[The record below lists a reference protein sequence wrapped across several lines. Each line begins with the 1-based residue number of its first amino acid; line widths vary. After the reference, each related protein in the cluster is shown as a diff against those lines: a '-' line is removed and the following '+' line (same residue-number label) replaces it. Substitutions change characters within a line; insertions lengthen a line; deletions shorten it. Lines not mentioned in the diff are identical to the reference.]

1 MKFAQDRRSPAGVLA
16 AMMVVGWT
24 LVGAQ
29 TVPATNWI
37 RGGGFEGESSRIY
50 WNQESSAGNTLIRPV
65 GSDGAFSGECA
76 AVLGGARGTV
86 DTLSQFVGGL
96 PAYYDGS
103 ILSFHCM
110 AVAQSHGGGKLDSL
124 RVQLVD
130 AETGNS
136 VPIAVVTPETET
148 WEFFRYPLSSGDL
161 GLLPGRDYYLEFEA
175 TTGPHAWPTTYLLD
189 EVQLEPPQRA
199 MMLPTDPPDP
209 PDTVPDEDGDMPYES
224 SPGIDF
230 VDITP
235 HHDVPNT
242 CSCGYPAHQTV
253 TITTTGFT
261 QAEFSSA
268 VVKFKIPRSSS
279 KLASV
284 LSRSYN
290 PATATGVLSCTVPDS
305 PGGKNYL
312 GSASVKV
319 KASNGKK
326 AASIE
331 YHFNAAGQEKGFW
344 YGFPSPVSGV
354 QLLSSATPSVLGGE
368 TFSVRATGMATF
380 TKYRPN
386 ANPPRCGDRP
396 DQDFVHPLV
405 FVKDSANT
413 KVKVLRST
421 LNPAPGTP
429 CASPPVNLI
438 WNGTW
443 SDDGAPAICTPATP
457 CIPTQTPLSAVFLNP
472 DNVSLDGTLSPRIP
486 QYKTQIDNFLQF
498 SPPDET
504 DSPSLSRLSPTW
516 ADSVGGV
523 SGCGGPVTSNQIV
536 LSGANLKR
544 IASVRSAGETVSW
557 SGLSGSS
564 DGTSLF
570 ATAPAHPVGAVRVQA
585 TTADGLTAES
595 RSALSY
601 VCSFQ
606 APCGVFQ
613 GPFTYTSAPPP
624 GTYHR
629 TDWLTAKTGQNED
642 ISFSASL
649 NAGDETKLKAIP
661 YHVHLDTTPPGG
673 GVVTEHRL
681 GFYVYIEPGAAN
693 ETQSKYDVIVQ
704 QACTGATL
712 FAGQITFLYKH

>member
-1 MKFAQDRRSPAGVLA
+1 MIRS
-16 AMMVVGWT
+16 
-24 LVGAQ
+24 
-29 TVPATNWI
+29 
-37 RGGGFEGESSRIY
+37 
-50 WNQESSAGNTLIRPV
+50 V
-65 GSDGAFSGECA
+65 GSDGAFGGECA
-76 AVLGGARGTV
+76 AVLGGSRGTV

-103 ILSFHCM
+103 ILSFHCK
-110 AVAQSHGGGKLDSL
+110 ALARPHGGSKGDSL

-148 WEFFRYPLSSGDL
+148 WEFFRYPLSSGGL

-199 MMLPTDPPDP
+199 MLLPTDPPDP
-209 PDTVPDEDGDMPYES
+209 PDTIPDEDGDMPYQS
-224 SPGIDF
+224 SPGIGF

-268 VVKFKIPRSSS
+268 VVKFKTPSSS
-279 KLASV
+279 VSKVASV
-284 LSRSYN
+284 LSRSYD

-326 AASIE
+326 AASPQ
-331 YHFNAAGQEKGFW
+331 YHFDTAGLERGFW
-344 YGFPSPVSGV
+344 YGFPSPVSGI

-386 ANPPRCGDRP
+386 ASPPRCGDRP

-429 CASPPVNLI
+429 CASAPVN
-438 WNGTW
+438 WTWTGTW
-443 SDDGAPAICTPATP
+443 SDDGAPGVCTSATP
-457 CIPTQTPLSAVFLNP
+457 CIPTRTPLSAVFLNP
-472 DNVSLDGTLSPRIP
+472 DNVTEDGTLSPRIA

-498 SPPDET
+498 LEPDDEPKL
-504 DSPSLSRLSPTW
+504 PSLSGVSPNW

-523 SGCGGPVTSNQIV
+523 FGCGGPVTSNQIV

-544 IASVRSAGETVSW
+544 IASVRNAGETVLW
-557 SGLSGSS
+557 SGLSGGP

-570 ATAPAHPVGAVRVQA
+570 ATAPAHPVGAVRIQA

-595 RSALSY
+595 DPGALSY

-629 TDWLTAKTGQNED
+629 TEWLTAKTGQNED
-642 ISFSASL
+642 VSFSASL
-649 NAGDETKLKAIP
+649 NAGDEAKLKAIP
-661 YHVHLDTTPPGG
+661 YQEHLDTTLPGG
-673 GVVTEHRL
+673 AVVTEHRL
-681 GFYVYIEPGAAN
+681 GFYVYVEPLAASG
-693 ETQSKYDVIVQ
+693 TQSKYDVIVQ
-704 QACTGATL
+704 QACTGATI
-712 FAGQITFLYKH
+712 FAGQITFLYKY